1 MYEKKNIADLA
12 YNDTDLATYEAKIL
26 EAATFLKAQAPA
38 PEFGLTL
45 GSGLTAIL
53 DQLDDVQEIPYASI
67 PGFPLTTAPG
77 HKSLL
82 LLAKLSGHTI
92 AVLTGRFHH
101 YEGKT
106 PWEVAFPVRV
116 LAAWGVK
123 TMILTNAA
131 GSVNAAYEP
140 VSLMLITDHIA
151 LLAETAL
158 RGPNLNN
165 FGVRFPD
172 QGNAYDKDYQEITRD
187 LAKEAEILLHEGVY
201 FYTRGP
207 VYETPAEIRMI
218 RTLGGDAVGMSTVT
232 EAQVA
237 THSGMR
243 VLGICTLSNWA
254 AGMKDEVLSAEEVI
268 AAGQVVGQDLAR
280 LLAKFCDKVR
290 AVD

>member
-1 MYEKKNIADLA
+1 MDKQLNISDLPLNTDGLLA
-12 YNDTDLATYEAKIL
+12 YEAMIQ
-26 EAATFLKAQAPA
+26 EAAAYLKTLAPA

-45 GSGLTAIL
+45 GSGLTAVL
-53 DQLDDVQEIPYASI
+53 DQLDDAQEIPYASI
-67 PGFPLTTAPG
+67 PGFPISTAPG
-77 HKSLL
+77 HKSIL
-82 LLAKLSGHTI
+82 LLAKLRGHTI

-131 GSVNAAYEP
+131 GSVNADFKP

-158 RGPNLNN
+158 RGPNLDS

-172 QGNAYDKDYQEITRD
+172 QGHVYDEAYQELLRRF
-187 LAKEAEILLHEGVY
+187 AKEKGIVLHEGVY
-201 FYTRGP
+201 FYARGP

-218 RTLGGDAVGMSTVT
+218 RILGGDAVGMSTVG

-243 VLGICTLSNWA
+243 VLGICCLSNWA
-254 AGMKDEVLSAEEVI
+254 AGMKDEILSAEEVI
-268 AAGQVVGQDLAR
+268 AAGLEVGEELAE
-280 LLAKFCDKVR
+280 LLAAFCQELS
-290 AVD
+290 A